1 MSLNIIK
8 KDLIKAFKENEINVI
23 IQQCNCFNTQG
34 SGLAKNI
41 RQEYPEVYNVDAA
54 TIKGYRSKLGT
65 FTHAV
70 INREN
75 ISPVGYI
82 INLYGQYAYGGKELQ
97 TDYEAQRKGLKS
109 IAEFLYKQGTL
120 ETIKIGVPLLGCGLA
135 NGDWSIVEQII
146 QEELIDKG
154 FTVFVYNI

>member
-41 RQEYPEVYNVDAA
+41 RQEYPEVYSVDAA
-54 TIKGYRSKLGT
+54 TIKGDRSKLGT

-82 INLYGQYAYGGKELQ
+82 INLYGQYRYGKGLQ
-97 TDYEAQRKGLKS
+97 TDYDAQRTGFKS
-109 IAEFLYKQGTL
+109 IVEFLNNHGSVD
-120 ETIKIGVPLLGCGLA
+120 TIKIGLPLIGCGLA
-135 NGDWSIVEQII
+135 GGDWSIVKQII
-146 QEELIDKG
+146 QEELVDKG
-154 FTVFVYNI
+154 FNVSVYTL

>member
-23 IQQCNCFNTQG
+23 IQQCNVFCTQG

-54 TIKGYRSKLGT
+54 TIKGDRSKLGT

-82 INLYGQYAYGGKELQ
+82 INLYGQYAYGKGLQ
-97 TDYEAQRKGLKS
+97 TDYDAQRKGFKN
-109 IAEFLYKQGTL
+109 IVEFLNNCGSVD
-120 ETIKIGVPLLGCGLA
+120 TIKIGLPLIGCGLA
-135 NGDWSIVEQII
+135 GGDWNVVQQII
-146 QEELIDKG
+146 KEELVDKG
-154 FTVFVYNI
+154 FNVSVYTL